1 MGRRIVPETTVKQP
15 KNRIRKLFVNDSA
28 GAAEFETDNER
39 TPKSRYRIVLNCRA
53 ESDDSRLKRKIE
65 VGRI

>member
-1 MGRRIVPETTVKQP
+1 MGRRIVPETTIKQP
-15 KNRIRKLFVNDSA
+15 KNRIKRLFVKDSA
-28 GAAEFETDNER
+28 RGAEFETDNER
-39 TPKSRYRIVLNCRA
+39 LSETRYRIVLNCRA